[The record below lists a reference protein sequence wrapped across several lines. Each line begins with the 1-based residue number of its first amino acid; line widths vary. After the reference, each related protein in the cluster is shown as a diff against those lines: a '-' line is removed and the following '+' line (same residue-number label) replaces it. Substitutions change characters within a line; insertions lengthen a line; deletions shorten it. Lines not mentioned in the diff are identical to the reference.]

1 MYENS
6 RKDIY
11 REELDYIMLSLFSNK
26 INVLIIGGGNAAFIK
41 AKTFLSNGCNVE
53 IVAKDIKKD
62 IFDLKCSNLKLTKSE
77 YNESF
82 LLKKHII
89 IIAIDDN
96 KIIEDI
102 ICDCEALDKL
112 YINCKTP
119 KEGLCVLPMNM
130 KSKETIIGIN
140 TLRGNPRALKMLGNN
155 ILNETKVWD
164 DFIKVTSIIRNNVKN
179 IKDKK
184 QEVLDFIINDDFK
197 YFVSKGKEELIL
209 RLFYEKKLVN
219 KLLSKD

>member
-41 AKTFLSNGCNVE
+41 AKTFLSNECNVE

-77 YNESF
+77 YNKSF

-89 IIAIDDN
+89 IIAID
-96 KIIEDI
+96 
-102 ICDCEALDKL
+102 ALDRL

-155 ILNETKVWD
+155 ILNEAKVWD